1 VFGART
7 GAFADYVCIGPSRLA
22 KKPPGVSF
30 EQAAGVPVAALTAL
44 QGLRD
49 HGKVKPGQTVLING
63 ASGGVGTYAVQ
74 IAKSMGAEV
83 TGVCS
88 GRNVELVRRLGADH
102 VVDYTKEDFT
112 KGDRRYDVI
121 LDNVGNRSA
130 SECRRVLAPEG
141 IYVLIGGGGP
151 GDHVIAGPLLKLAG
165 LAITS
170 PFRKQKMRMMLARVT
185 HEDLAVMADL
195 MQSGKVTTVVDRTY
209 NLGRLPEALAYL
221 ETGRARGKVIVT
233 ID

>member
-1 VFGART
+1 
-7 GAFADYVCIGPSRLA
+7 
-22 KKPPGVSF
+22 
-30 EQAAGVPVAALTAL
+30 
-44 QGLRD
+44 
-49 HGKVKPGQTVLING
+49 
-63 ASGGVGTYAVQ
+63 
-74 IAKSMGAEV
+74 
-83 TGVCS
+83 
-88 GRNVELVRRLGADH
+88 
-102 VVDYTKEDFT
+102 
-112 KGDRRYDVI
+112 
-121 LDNVGNRSA
+121 
-130 SECRRVLAPEG
+130 
-141 IYVLIGGGGP
+141 
-151 GDHVIAGPLLKLAG
+151 VIAGPLLKLAG